1 VNPNGF
7 TSILTKSQRKI
18 LVSKSDSSSNT
29 LAKGRFIL
37 NYILLI
43 SLILSSFTG
52 ISCLVK
58 QFQMLQQNS
67 YFPSRYFSWV
77 KSDFSVKSVIVF
89 FISSLLF
96 CFDFY
101 AVQAIFLGAIFLLSV
116 ITARKTQKE
125 SIKKLVLTARVKRLF
140 AAAGILEI
148 VFIALYILFCNSFI
162 GKLSCV
168 VLFLL
173 TLISP
178 VLTFICWA
186 VTYPVEKAFSRHY
199 INDAKRI
206 LKNHSVLKVI
216 GITGSYGK
224 TTTKFIL
231 TRILSE
237 KFNTLCTPQSFNTP
251 MGVVRTIREN
261 LKPQT
266 QIFVC
271 EMGAK
276 NVGDIKEICDIVNP
290 DFGLITSVGAQHL
303 ETFKSV
309 DNVFKTKFELSDAV
323 KSKGGKVFA
332 NGNSKEII
340 DRIERADFTLYGT
353 EHSFDYTAENI
364 SYGKNGCEFD
374 ITLGD
379 KKVRLTSRLL
389 GLHSVINIAGA
400 AGLAFELG
408 VSEDDIKYAVA
419 SLKPTEHRLE
429 LKPSVNGSVMIDDAY
444 NSNPEGCLEA
454 VRVLGSFEGMQK
466 VVITPGLIELG
477 EKEYDCNFALGL
489 EAAKICDIIIFVGK
503 NRSKPMVDAVNTTD
517 FNKSD
522 MFVAS
527 SFKEAMEI
535 YSKFANSNTVLLIE
549 NDLPDNYLN

>member
-1 VNPNGF
+1 
-7 TSILTKSQRKI
+7 
-18 LVSKSDSSSNT
+18 
-29 LAKGRFIL
+29 
-37 NYILLI
+37 
-43 SLILSSFTG
+43 
-52 ISCLVK
+52 
-58 QFQMLQQNS
+58 
-67 YFPSRYFSWV
+67 
-77 KSDFSVKSVIVF
+77 
-89 FISSLLF
+89 
-96 CFDFY
+96 
-101 AVQAIFLGAIFLLSV
+101 
-116 ITARKTQKE
+116 
-125 SIKKLVLTARVKRLF
+125 
-140 AAAGILEI
+140 
-148 VFIALYILFCNSFI
+148 
-162 GKLSCV
+162 
-168 VLFLL
+168 
-173 TLISP
+173 
-178 VLTFICWA
+178 
-186 VTYPVEKAFSRHY
+186 
-199 INDAKRI
+199 
-206 LKNHSVLKVI
+206 
-216 GITGSYGK
+216 
-224 TTTKFIL
+224 
-231 TRILSE
+231 
-237 KFNTLCTPQSFNTP
+237 
-251 MGVVRTIREN
+251 
-261 LKPQT
+261 
-266 QIFVC
+266 
-271 EMGAK
+271 MGAK

-400 AGLAFELG
+400 SALAFELG

-429 LKPSVNGSVMIDDAY
+429 LKPSVNSSVMIDDAY

-454 VRVLGSFEGMQK
+454 VRVLGSFDGMQK
-466 VVITPGLIELG
+466 VIITPGLIELG

-527 SFKEAMEI
+527 SFKEAMDI